1 MEEAIDNISEKI
13 AGIICND
20 SRELEIITYGV
31 HQTIVMMLN
40 LLLTVAS
47 GIVWHEL
54 FFMTVMF
61 LYFSILR
68 PYAGGYHAETEGK
81 CLVISIAM
89 VNLVL
94 FGKQYF
100 RLGIPVYLLICLV
113 SVAVIF
119 LWAPIGNPN
128 KTLDMTERAVYRRKS
143 QIIAASGFNSFMVAV
158 IFKWQILYEGIA
170 WGLIL
175 AAALL
180 IAGKIKYR
188 DPFAMQG
195 R

>member
-1 MEEAIDNISEKI
+1 M
-13 AGIICND
+13 
-20 SRELEIITYGV
+20 
-31 HQTIVMMLN
+31 Q
-40 LLLTVAS
+40 
-47 GIVWHEL
+47 
-54 FFMTVMF
+54 
-61 LYFSILR
+61 
-68 PYAGGYHAETEGK
+68 GGYHAETEGK

-143 QIIAASGFNSFMVAV
+143 QIIAAAGFVSFITAV
-158 IFKWQILYEGIA
+158 IFKWRILYEGIV
-170 WGLIL
+170 WGMIL
-175 AAALL
+175 TAALL
-180 IAGKIKYR
+180 TIGKIKYR
-188 DPFAMQG
+188 EPIVMQ
-195 R
+195 RY